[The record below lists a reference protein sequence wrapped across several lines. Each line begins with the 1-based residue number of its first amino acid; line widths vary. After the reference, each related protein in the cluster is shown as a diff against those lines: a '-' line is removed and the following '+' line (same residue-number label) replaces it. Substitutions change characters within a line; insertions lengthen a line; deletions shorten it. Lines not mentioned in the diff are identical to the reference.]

1 MGIPGFNTWVRK
13 QYPDAFVK
21 LSPSEPVDH
30 LYVDLACTL
39 HVIIRKSTTE
49 YQFHRRLHKRLDE
62 YLEAFRPRKRLAVGG
77 VWGRLLGL
85 PQLTSAATTRL
96 GLDVCLLAALASG
109 NDYLPALQGISIS
122 GTEGRPGLWALHLD
136 QYGSSVGQDCDQHLT
151 EESGC
156 PDRPLRI
163 HRRRLAALLWRYY
176 EQGRRLAAGETV
188 SRTGVWMLGPEPQPI
203 PPEPHLLDRRPPYDE
218 RRRGSP
224 DIERYVE
231 GLEWLV
237 NMYYTGRVADYR
249 FRYDV
254 AAPTLLALVGGLAWG
269 TPGARGAS
277 WSDESAPE
285 GQANAKELDR
295 NDTTSL
301 VSGPLIPAA
310 CAVATLPMAARRHA
324 ARAVRHLMTDGDDS
338 PLAHIFATCPTCVA
352 LCQNL
357 QVANQRLREVRAQAA
372 MPVDAYLEA
381 NSLEQEALAALAAAG
396 RDFDQHVHDAHPYA
410 PFPIG
415 EIEAAVAAIPVGS
428 YPAEERALAAFG
440 KPLTLRYSREAAA
453 RDSRVT
459 GVPSWW
465 DPVSVFLKKE
475 QPRLGRERITT
486 RPPGGVVCE
495 ALGRGVLRRRPRTTR
510 RVCASQLAGA
520 SVSLPRRP
528 CIFSASMALRSHS
541 ALLRCFV

>member
-1 MGIPGFNTWVRK
+1 
-13 QYPDAFVK
+13 
-21 LSPSEPVDH
+21 
-30 LYVDLACTL
+30 
-39 HVIIRKSTTE
+39 
-49 YQFHRRLHKRLDE
+49 
-62 YLEAFRPRKRLAVGG
+62 
-77 VWGRLLGL
+77 
-85 PQLTSAATTRL
+85 
-96 GLDVCLLAALASG
+96 
-109 NDYLPALQGISIS
+109 
-122 GTEGRPGLWALHLD
+122 
-136 QYGSSVGQDCDQHLT
+136 
-151 EESGC
+151 
-156 PDRPLRI
+156 
-163 HRRRLAALLWRYY
+163 
-176 EQGRRLAAGETV
+176 
-188 SRTGVWMLGPEPQPI
+188 
-203 PPEPHLLDRRPPYDE
+203 
-218 RRRGSP
+218 
-224 DIERYVE
+224 
-231 GLEWLV
+231 
-237 NMYYTGRVADYR
+237 MYYTGRVADYR

-254 AAPTLLALVGGLAWG
+254 AAPTLLALVGGLTWG

-285 GQANAKELDR
+285 GQADAEQLDAS

-324 ARAVRHLMTDGDDS
+324 ARAVRHLMSDGEES
-338 PLAHIFATCPTCVA
+338 PLARIFAACPTCVA

-372 MPVDAYLEA
+372 MPVDVTACGGKGVGGPTDNAQNDGPDDSGTSLPDGGAAQATLNAPASAPDAPLTPAQEAYLEA

-410 PFPIG
+410 PFPID

-453 RDSRVT
+453 RDSRVA

-495 ALGRGVLRRRPRTTR
+495 ALGRGVLRRRPRTITR

-528 CIFSASMALRSHS
+528 CIFSARLALRSHS